1 MADPTPGVPAGG
13 PRALQPLPA
22 PGVPAPGPPAG
33 PAGGLPL
40 VEAAS
45 LAAAFITALRGAG
58 ITCSPDRAARL
69 AEALRLVPP
78 THLERLYW
86 TLRVVLVS
94 SREQLPVFDAVFD
107 AVFRGGFD
115 PAAALARG
123 ASEAVPVPDAPAP
136 AENSRT
142 RPAADPGRATEPGRT
157 ASRPHPAVA
166 AVGDDAGDRSGPERE
181 AVLAMA
187 SVEEHLHGINFAELT
202 DAEAAEIRRLAGQ
215 IRLATPVRR
224 SRRTRTSPHN
234 GARLDIRATVRAARR
249 SGHDSPRLL
258 YARRRELRRKLVLLC
273 DVSASME
280 PYARVF
286 LSLLQGAVATAGAEA
301 FVFSTRLTRLT
312 RQLAHRDPDLALA
325 QAAATAPDW
334 ASGTRIAE
342 SLRRFVD
349 EHGRRGLARGA
360 VVVLFSDG
368 WAQEDPEQVATQMA
382 RLRRLAHRVVWVNPR
397 KAAPGYRPLV
407 GGIAAALPY
416 CDAFVSGHS
425 YAALAELAA
434 AVRGDGPAGLGRP
447 TVGRQVIA
455 SQGSS

>member
-1 MADPTPGVPAGG
+1 MTDPKPGIPLADTPE
-13 PRALQPLPA
+13 A
-22 PGVPAPGPPAG
+22 PSAGPPTAEAPSAG
-33 PAGGLPL
+33 PPF

-58 ITCSPDRAARL
+58 VTCSPDRAARL
-69 AEALRLVPP
+69 AVALRLVPP
-78 THLERLYW
+78 TFLERLYW

-115 PAAALARG
+115 PAAALERHAG
-123 ASEAVPVPDAPAP
+123 HPGPG
-136 AENSRT
+136 
-142 RPAADPGRATEPGRT
+142 PAAPPADG
-157 ASRPHPAVA
+157 SRPKAAAGTGRETEHRHTAGRQHPAVA
-166 AVGDDAGDRSGPERE
+166 SVQDDAGDRRGPERE

-187 SVEEHLHGINFAELT
+187 STEEHLHTTNFAELT
-202 DAEAAEIRRLAGQ
+202 DAEASEIRRLAGR
-215 IRLATPVRR
+215 ILLATPVRL
-224 SRRTRTSPHN
+224 SRRTRKSVHSN
-234 GARLDIRATVRAARR
+234 ARLDIRATVRAARR
-249 SGHDSPRLL
+249 SGYDSPRLL
-258 YARRRELRRKLVLLC
+258 YARRRQLRRKLVLLC

-280 PYARVF
+280 TYSRIF
-286 LSLLQGAVATAGAEA
+286 LALLQGAVATAGAEA

-312 RQLAHRDPDLALA
+312 RQLSQRDPDLALA
-325 QAAATAPDW
+325 RAAATAPDW
-334 ASGTRIAE
+334 ASGTRIAAC
-342 SLRRFVD
+342 LRDFVD

-360 VVVLFSDG
+360 VVVVFSDG
-368 WAQEDPEQVATQMA
+368 WAQEDPEQIAAQMA

-397 KAAPGYRPLV
+397 KAAPHYQPLA

-434 AVRGDGPAGLGRP
+434 AISGDGPAGP
-447 TVGRQVIA
+447 EVHAVVRQGIE